1 MRILFE
7 IDDVAAD
14 KEIDQRVVDYPCLP
28 RVGDRLRHPNLEYC
42 LIVTSVFLA
51 STEAQVGRVNDATVC
66 CSIVSGEVMEAR
78 SLAERFR
85 AALEWRINR
94 DDSDNEEIEISIAI
108 ALIEYCSKNDVD
120 PQNIA
125 IQLLQRMLLQQM

>member
-14 KEIDQRVVDYPCLP
+14 KEIDQRVVEYPCLP
-28 RVGDRLRHPNLEYC
+28 RVGDRLRHPNLECC
-42 LIVTSVFLA
+42 LVVTSVFLA
-51 STEAQVGRVNDATVC
+51 STDAQVGRVNDATVS
-66 CSIVSGEVMEAR
+66 CSIVSGEVIEAR
-78 SLAERFR
+78 SLSERFR

-94 DDSDNEEIEISIAI
+94 ADTDTDEIEHSIAS

-120 PQNIA
+120 PQKIA
-125 IQLLQRMLLQQM
+125 IQLLQQM